1 MATTI
6 RTTRNTAIP
15 SSRQRRRRR
24 PVRGRSFLR
33 LTRLRP
39 RARHQPR
46 RRLRLLSGRRPG
58 YRPARHPARH
68 PYGHQ
73 LRRQPRR
80 LRRQLPRLA
89 PSPWPPSTP
98 LPATALAPAPAP
110 AIPPVTV
117 PAPPSVP
124 LPATGLAP
132 SSTPALP
139 PTPSPAYYNATTKG
153 LATAGRPTW
162 GMLAPVPHGTHFA
175 LTGAW
180 TPRVKHPPKTSHAA
194 WKGLGTPSWGSPSS
208 GR

>member
-1 MATTI
+1 MATTL
-6 RTTRNTAIP
+6 RTTRNTAMP
-15 SSRQRRRRR
+15 PSRQRRRRR
-24 PVRGRSFLR
+24 PLRGWSFLR

-68 PYGHQ
+68 PGGHQ

-80 LRRQLPRLA
+80 LFRQLPRLA
-89 PSPWPPSTP
+89 PPSWPPSAP
-98 LPATALAPAPAP
+98 LPATALAP
-110 AIPPVTV
+110 PPVTV
-117 PAPPSVP
+117 PVPPSVP
-124 LPATGLAP
+124 LPAAGLAP
-132 SSTPALP
+132 PSTPALP
-139 PTPSPAYYNATTKG
+139 PTPSPAYYDATTKG

-162 GMLAPVPHGTHFA
+162 GMPAPVPHGTHSA

-180 TPRVKHPPKTSHAA
+180 TPRVKHLPKTSHAA
-194 WKGLGTPSWGSPSS
+194 WEGLGTPSWGSPSS